1 MLKIF
6 KLIINY
12 LKTYFIFFFVFILS
26 FIIKITSKKVTS
38 KTKSITCF
46 LYGGIGDQLIII
58 DKLNS
63 ISDQYEIK
71 VYLDYK
77 FKFLSDFLKTKKIA
91 FYRKKNKFNFIKS
104 VIRDK
109 KTNQIYFS
117 NSANYI
123 HLIIYLIG
131 NFSSFIG
138 YLGNFEKI
146 MFGSEY
152 FKTNQKN
159 RYASIKIIFDHLIK
173 IKKDT
178 QKFKFDLKKISN
190 RVLEISK
197 TKPYIVLN
205 IFKTS
210 YWGDV
215 SLPLKVWGNFII
227 RNTYLSK
234 LNIILV
240 GDNSQ
245 IYKSEVFYK
254 FISSLNV
261 INLTGKTDFYEL
273 GYLISNSKFVICNDT
288 GIMHLSNFCKKK
300 NLSIFTFSDPE
311 VYANKAFTNT
321 LFNKKYKCQPCISLS
336 KVGCDNHPP
345 LCFNNYNC
353 AKTIIEDDLENEFN
367 NFLEAKENNF

>member
-6 KLIINY
+6 KLIFY
-12 LKTYFIFFFVFILS
+12 FLKTYFIYFLVLILS
-26 FIIKITSKKVTS
+26 FIIKLISKNIS
-38 KTKSITCF
+38 NKTKSITCF

-58 DKLNS
+58 ERLNS
-63 ISDQYEIK
+63 LSDQYNIK

-77 FKFLSDFLKTKKIA
+77 FKFLSDFLKTKNII

-104 VIRDK
+104 IIKDK

-138 YLGNFEKI
+138 YLGNFDKI
-146 MFGSEY
+146 MYGSEY
-152 FKTNQKN
+152 YKTNQKN
-159 RYASIKIIFDHLIK
+159 RYASIKIICEHLIK
-173 IKKDT
+173 KDLE
-178 QKFKFDLKKISN
+178 KFDFDLKKISN
-190 RVLEISK
+190 KVLEISK
-197 TKPYIVLN
+197 SKPYIILN
-205 IFKTS
+205 IFKTN

-215 SLPLKVWGNFII
+215 SLPLNVWKNFII
-227 RNTYLSK
+227 KNTYLNK

-245 IYKSEVFYK
+245 IHKSEEFYK
-254 FISSLNV
+254 LISSLNV

-273 GYLISNSKFVICNDT
+273 GFLISLSKLVICNDT

-311 VYANKAFTNT
+311 VYANNAFTSN
-321 LFNKKYKCQPCISLS
+321 LFKQKYKCQPCISIS
-336 KVGCDNHPP
+336 KIGCDNHPP

-353 AKTIIEDDLENEFN
+353 AKTITEDDLEIEFN